1 MGAGSRTG
9 LDRAREPGDSSDSL
23 SGASH
28 VLVSC
33 ERGRRREF
41 GEGRCRREAAAENR
55 SLVGRL
61 RKPDSVGAP
70 SERSAPIR
78 PAEMSCAVSAVFG
91 RPVALTPRRGAPA
104 SRRASSLRCEAAG
117 IKTGKAV
124 WRGENTKEVGNG
136 EGFETEFLFDLGGET
151 PAQVKDL
158 RFKKDSEVVTVTIP
172 RPLGIVF
179 EEKLDGIYQKI
190 VVDEVLEGSNASK
203 ADVKVGDVLRITT
216 AVFNVPGVIDVTAWL
231 NPPKSSNCKAFYV
244 ADQKPFDKVMD
255 AIKSHAVPVDTPDG
269 PMEVEEV
276 GLVLE
281 RPTA

>member
-1 MGAGSRTG
+1 MRAGSGTG

-33 ERGRRREF
+33 ERGRRRQSSETTVPT
-41 GEGRCRREAAAENR
+41 RQNRSCPRENR
-55 SLVGRL
+55 T
-61 RKPDSVGAP
+61 KPDSVGEP

-78 PAEMSCAVSAVFG
+78 PAEMSCAASTVFG
-91 RPVALTPRRGAPA
+91 RPVALTARRGAPA

-124 WRGENTKEVGNG
+124 WRGENTTEVGNG

-151 PAQVKDL
+151 PAPVNGL

>member
-1 MGAGSRTG
+1 MA
-9 LDRAREPGDSSDSL
+9 
-23 SGASH
+23 ASAS
-28 VLVSC
+28 VL
-33 ERGRRREF
+33 
-41 GEGRCRREAAAENR
+41 A
-55 SLVGRL
+55 
-61 RKPDSVGAP
+61 
-70 SERSAPIR
+70 
-78 PAEMSCAVSAVFG
+78 
-91 RPVALTPRRGAPA
+91 
-104 SRRASSLRCEAAG
+104 
-117 IKTGKAV
+117 
-124 WRGENTKEVGNG
+124 KEVGNG

-255 AIKSHAVPVDTPDG
+255 AIKSHAVPVDTLDG

>member
-1 MGAGSRTG
+1 
-9 LDRAREPGDSSDSL
+9 
-23 SGASH
+23 
-28 VLVSC
+28 
-33 ERGRRREF
+33 
-41 GEGRCRREAAAENR
+41 
-55 SLVGRL
+55 
-61 RKPDSVGAP
+61 
-70 SERSAPIR
+70 
-78 PAEMSCAVSAVFG
+78 MSCAVSAVFG

-124 WRGENTKEVGNG
+124 WRGENTTEVGNG

-151 PAQVKDL
+151 PAPVKGL

-281 RPTA
+281 RPAAA